1 MIALFSLFVVCSM
14 NHHTCLEQHDG
25 EKMILKYLRFVVRFL
40 FLAFFPQDSNMS
52 KSLRKASKLSFDIEL
67 SVLVIECRLATQ
79 MVHIQFRLGNII
91 WLIVV
96 STKKHKSA
104 CVLM

>member
-1 MIALFSLFVVCSM
+1 
-14 NHHTCLEQHDG
+14 
-25 EKMILKYLRFVVRFL
+25 
-40 FLAFFPQDSNMS
+40 MS
-52 KSLRKASKLSFDIEL
+52 KCLRKASKLSFDIEL